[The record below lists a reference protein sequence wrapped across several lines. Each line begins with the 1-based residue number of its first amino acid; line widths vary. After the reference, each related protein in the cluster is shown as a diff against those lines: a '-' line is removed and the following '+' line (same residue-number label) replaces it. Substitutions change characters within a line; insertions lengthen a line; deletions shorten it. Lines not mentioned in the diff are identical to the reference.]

1 MSTPTTTAR
10 GAAQRAMSP
19 VAQPIVRATLA
30 LAGVAIVGAM
40 VLSYSA
46 QAALAQRCG
55 LGSLLAWLFPVVVD
69 VPLVAS
75 TLAATAMHAYPWRA
89 RAMPMATLLG
99 YVAVSVWLNAMH
111 AATLGAEIPTWLRV
125 VILSIPAVTLAVV
138 VELALVV
145 SRRSEPRPAR
155 RAAQQVVQAVPA
167 AVVERGVAVAQ
178 PSQPREQ
185 ARNVDV
191 QSRDDA
197 PRSRRVYTDQQ
208 RQDALRLASEGLS
221 QRQIAEA
228 VDASKSAVQSWLAQ
242 TGVGAAA

>member
-1 MSTPTTTAR
+1 MSTKTKPT
-10 GAAQRAMSP
+10 AATSP
-19 VAQPIVRATLA
+19 VGQPIVRATLA
-30 LAGVAIVGAM
+30 LAAVAIVGAM

-46 QAALAQRCG
+46 QAALAERCG

-75 TLAATAMHAYPWRA
+75 TLAATAMHSYAWRA
-89 RAMPMATLLG
+89 RAMPMMTLLG

-155 RAAQQVVQAVPA
+155 RAAATLATLTTAPALALEPAPVAQQPQQPRQNATVADRDGTPRSKRVYSAEQREQALALAAQGLSQRAVAERVGASKSVVQAWLAQAVPA
-167 AVVERGVAVAQ
+167 GQAVGV
-178 PSQPREQ
+178 
-185 ARNVDV
+185 
-191 QSRDDA
+191 
-197 PRSRRVYTDQQ
+197 
-208 RQDALRLASEGLS
+208 
-221 QRQIAEA
+221 
-228 VDASKSAVQSWLAQ
+228 
-242 TGVGAAA
+242 